1 MRLKKILKVLKT
13 QEGGK
18 IVIFLDTNYISPMLQ
33 DALMRTEIPMYDI
46 VNKRFINKSQ
56 AGTLELQEDQLI
68 IMNSENAIK
77 VLTDHYSQLN
87 VTKWS
92 NLFKN
97 KVAFRQYLAA
107 SFPNFYFKE
116 STLQELSMMDS
127 NSIPYPIILKPAI
140 GYSSVGV
147 QKIKDAQQFT
157 EAVEQLVENNGL
169 SSSYSQDIL
178 NFQTFILETYIEGQ
192 ELAVDAYFNA
202 EGKPVILNLF
212 ARMFR
217 DAEDMS
223 DRIYYTSKQVIMRYL
238 SVVEKYLTELGA
250 SLEMRNYPFHIELRI
265 DDKGVLIPIEVNPLR
280 FAGIGTTE
288 LGTYAYDIN
297 PYEYVF
303 NQWEPDWS
311 QKIAKMD
318 DRIYSFTCA
327 EFDSQL
333 TFEDIDCIHHEELKQ
348 QFEHL
353 LEYRVLPQDSGT
365 TFAVIFFAS
374 DSFSQNEHILS
385 LDFMSFITTK
395 NETLSLSGSQN

>member
-1 MRLKKILKVLKT
+1 M
-13 QEGGK
+13 
-18 IVIFLDTNYISPMLQ
+18 IFLDPNYISPMLQ
-33 DALMRTEIPMYDI
+33 EALIRTKIPMYDI
-46 VNKRFINKSQ
+46 VNQQLINEPQ
-56 AGTLELQEDQLI
+56 ATTLELQENQLI
-68 IMNSENAIK
+68 IINSEHAIK
-77 VLTDHYSQLN
+77 LLTDQFAHLN
-87 VTKWS
+87 ATKWS

-97 KVAFRQYLAA
+97 KVAFRRFLAS
-107 SFPNFYFKE
+107 SFPSFYFKE
-116 STLQELSMMDS
+116 STLHELSMMDS
-127 NSIPYPIILKPAI
+127 TSIPYPIILKPAI
-140 GYSSVGV
+140 GYASVGV

-157 EAVEQLVENNGL
+157 EAVQQLVKNNGFAT
-169 SSSYSQDIL
+169 SYAKDIL

-192 ELAVDAYFNA
+192 ELAVDAYFN
-202 EGKPVILNLF
+202 EDGKPIILNLF

-223 DRIYYTSKQVIMRYL
+223 DRIYYTSKQVLAQYL
-238 SVVEKYLTELGA
+238 SVVEKYLSELGA

-265 DDKGVLIPIEVNPLR
+265 DAQGILIPIEVNPLR

-303 NQWEPDWS
+303 NKWEPDWS

-327 EFDSQL
+327 EFDSHL
-333 TFEDIDCIHHEELKQ
+333 TFEDIDCIHHEKLKQ
-348 QFEHL
+348 EFDHL
-353 LEYRVLPQDSGT
+353 LDYRIMPQDSGT

-395 NETLSLSGSQN
+395 NEALALSSSHN